1 MLGSQSTG
9 HHFADLCTAARL
21 GEDDAQTLALGF
33 TPQVEHP
40 TERDPAND
48 KFNLQTQIE
57 DERVSQLLRD
67 KPEVK
72 RRLSFYY
79 LAGRFVFDESIHI
92 DR

>member
-21 GEDDAQTLALGF
+21 GEDHAQTLALGF
-33 TPQVEHP
+33 TPQVKHP

-48 KFNLQTQIE
+48 KFNLQVE

-72 RRLSFYY
+72 RRLSF
-79 LAGRFVFDESIHI
+79 
-92 DR
+92 